1 MQQKTKEIIELRNE
15 VCSLEQ
21 QITLQERYSS
31 KDSLIFENLPWDG
44 TQSLPDFI
52 TSFLGEYLNFQT
64 NPGNFKACHV
74 LGRGQLNYPPAV
86 IVKFIYFHEKNEIY
100 GRKKMLIGVKNWM
113 NGKQIFIK
121 ERLPPKDKELQVY
134 ANEQNLVTRTQ
145 NCQVQLL
152 VEKDGIRKNIDVN
165 SRKTIDDSLPIAVKK
180 KLKVFPVARNH
191 GDERTPQT
199 NESKWV
205 KKVATCNTTEE
216 KLMVVDKIIETCSP
230 VAKRPDLRSSPSSL
244 T

>member
-1 MQQKTKEIIELRNE
+1 
-15 VCSLEQ
+15 
-21 QITLQERYSS
+21 
-31 KDSLIFENLPWDG
+31 
-44 TQSLPDFI
+44 
-52 TSFLGEYLNFQT
+52 
-64 NPGNFKACHV
+64 
-74 LGRGQLNYPPAV
+74 
-86 IVKFIYFHEKNEIY
+86 
-100 GRKKMLIGVKNWM
+100 MLIGVKNWM
-113 NGKQIFIK
+113 NGKHIFIK

-191 GDERTPQT
+191 GEERTPQI
-199 NESKWV
+199 NGV
-205 KKVATCNTTEE
+205 KKLAMCNTTEE
-216 KLMVVDKIIETCSP
+216 KLMVADKITETCSP
-230 VAKRPDLRSSPSSL
+230 DAKLPDLRSSPSSL